1 MLHKDDHTAL
11 KISPSA
17 GTERARPM
25 LHQHAGEIQPFGK
38 IAKLSIALDETV
50 CVAGVSY
57 SKVMKQ
63 QRLDLPMIVVSLCSS
78 TKAASSI
85 SYQASNEDE

>member
-1 MLHKDDHTAL
+1 MLHNDDHIAL

-38 IAKLSIALDETV
+38 IAKLPIALDETV
-50 CVAGVSY
+50 CVAGVELFKS
-57 SKVMKQ
+57 
-63 QRLDLPMIVVSLCSS
+63 
-78 TKAASSI
+78 
-85 SYQASNEDE
+85 DEATAPRPPNDCGELVLVNQSRVKY